1 MNKNLIICLL
11 QDANRLLSGERGY
24 VHLKNLEKMLRVR
37 QQHMISQVSFL
48 YPVKPSIGSLEQELE
63 SFPSSSRAGIVLKNI
78 GDYYYFSKI

>member
-1 MNKNLIICLL
+1 
-11 QDANRLLSGERGY
+11 
-24 VHLKNLEKMLRVR
+24 
-37 QQHMISQVSFL
+37 MISQVSFL